1 MPRLEHIGLAVD
13 EVASALDCFE
23 ALLTE
28 RPYKSETIADQ
39 GVRTHFL
46 DADSAKLELLEATS
60 GDSPVGR
67 FLERRGEG
75 IHHLAFEVDNLSQ
88 TMDRLRAAG
97 FTLLNDT
104 PQPGADDK
112 QICFVHPK
120 ETHGVLVEFCETPPV
135 ASWSPT
141 NVAHRDGTLAV
152 YERGDRTRPT
162 VLCLHGAAGCVTHD
176 LAPLMRRLEPRL
188 HVVGV
193 DLSGHGA
200 SALPSDDT
208 LTIDRMAADARRA
221 LDALEV
227 PQAHVFGFSM
237 GGAVGLQ
244 LASSHPN
251 RIRRIGVLSTNAT
264 WTDALASTLQ
274 RQLHLEHLR
283 DRAPERAARLTARH
297 EAPERLLPALRA
309 FIGHL
314 PAATDRMVSTL
325 EEIEAPTL
333 VAGLDRDPLFD
344 LEATRALHRHLPDAR
359 LAVLPGD
366 THSLPNA
373 PLDVL
378 VPLLQRHYGTS

>member
-13 EVASALDCFE
+13 EVAAAIDCFD

-28 RPYKSETIADQ
+28 RPYKSETVADQ

-46 DADSAKLELLEATS
+46 NADSAKLELLEATS
-60 GDSPVGR
+60 EDSPVAR
-67 FLERRGEG
+67 FLDQRGEG

-88 TMDRLRAAG
+88 TMDRLRVAG

-112 QICFVHPK
+112 RICFVHPK
-120 ETHGVLVEFCETPPV
+120 ETHGVLVEFCETTSAAWTPEPI
-135 ASWSPT
+135 
-141 NVAHRDGTLAV
+141 AHRDGTLAV
-152 YERGDRTRPT
+152 YQRGSPDHPT

-176 LAPLMRRLEPRL
+176 LAPLMRRLEPHF

-200 SALPSDDT
+200 SSLPPDET

-221 LDALEV
+221 LDAVEV

-244 LASSHPN
+244 LAHAHPD
-251 RIRRIGVLSTNAT
+251 RVRRVGVLSTNAT
-264 WTDALASTLQ
+264 WSDELAGSLQ

-283 DRAPERAARLTARH
+283 DAAPRRADNLTARH
-297 EAPERLLPALRA
+297 DAPERLLPALRA
-309 FIGHL
+309 FIGTL
-314 PAATDRMVSTL
+314 PAATERMVSTL
-325 EEIEAPTL
+325 EAIDAPTL

-344 LEATRALHRHLPDAR
+344 LESTRTLHRHLPDAR

-366 THSLPNA
+366 SHSLPDA

-378 VPLLQRHYGTS
+378 VPLLQRHYETS